1 MRIYRK
7 IYRRLSKL
15 FLVNIFYPIKYFCY
29 EVFHNDYTI
38 LTASVSPFFHNWG
51 DDVSKKLC
59 ELINP
64 DNKYI
69 IRGYTWNVFEHEDVL
84 SIGSIITW
92 MTTPNSVIWG
102 SGIVYPDKELSAKPK
117 KVLAVRGPLTRD
129 YLLKRGVDCP
139 KVYGD
144 PALLFPLYYQPSMKK
159 KYRLGIIPHFRDKR
173 NKILRRFRHDESI
186 IIINVQ
192 DIHPWHKF
200 IDDICSCN
208 CIISSSLHGIIIAD
222 AYGIPNQWVEFP
234 YGESKRFAMN
244 DYLCSVGRKTDSP
257 IILNDNLSVD
267 DIINTIVF
275 EDISFDPDQLLKAC
289 PFLNTKRNS

>member
-15 FLVNIFYPIKYFCY
+15 FLVKIFFPTKNFYY

-51 DDVSKKLC
+51 DDVSIKLC

-69 IRGYTWNVFEHEDVL
+69 IRKYSWNVFKHEDVL
-84 SIGSIITW
+84 CIGSIITW
-92 MTTPNSVIWG
+92 MTTPKSVIWG
-102 SGIVYPDKELSAKPK
+102 SGIVYPDRELSAKPK

-129 YLLKRGVDCP
+129 YLLKRGIDCP

-144 PALLFPLYYQPSMKK
+144 PALLFPLYYQPSIKK
-159 KYRLGIIPHFRDKR
+159 KYRLGIVPHFRDKR
-173 NKILRRFRHDESI
+173 NKIIHRFRHDESI
-186 IIINVQ
+186 LIINVQ
-192 DIHPWHKF
+192 NIHPWHKF

-222 AYGIPNQWVEFP
+222 AYSIPNQWVEFP
-234 YGESKRFAMN
+234 NGESKRFAMN
-244 DYLCSVGRKTDSP
+244 DYLSSVGRKTDSP
-257 IILNDNLSVD
+257 LLLNENMSVD
-267 DIINTIVF
+267 DIVNTIIS
-275 EDISFDPDQLLKAC
+275 EDISFDVEQLLKAC
-289 PFLNTKRNS
+289 PFLKD